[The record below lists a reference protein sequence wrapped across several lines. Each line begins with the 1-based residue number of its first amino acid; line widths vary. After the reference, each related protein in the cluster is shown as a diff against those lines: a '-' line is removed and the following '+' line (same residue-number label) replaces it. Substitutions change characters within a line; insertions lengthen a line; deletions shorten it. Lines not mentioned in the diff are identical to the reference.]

1 MFADEMIVCSEYLK
15 EKGKN
20 HYRKTGYNI
29 NNHLSTA
36 FIHKTKK
43 QLREGKHV
51 EEKST
56 SSIA

>member
-15 EKGKN
+15 AKGES
-20 HYRKTGYNI
+20 HYRKTGYNVS
-29 NNHLSTA
+29 NNLNTA

-43 QLREGKHV
+43 QLREHV